1 MHGHSAR
8 ARSCVGVNDLTS
20 ARRGEEG
27 GGFAHDVSPS
37 RREHTTRITGLFL
50 LLE

>member
-20 ARRGEEG
+20 TGEVGRWGVSYTMSHQVVESIRRVLR
-27 GGFAHDVSPS
+27 VSS
-37 RREHTTRITGLFL
+37 SF
-50 LLE
+50 

>member
-20 ARRGEEG
+20 TGRWGVSYTMSHQVVESIRRVLR
-27 GGFAHDVSPS
+27 VSS
-37 RREHTTRITGLFL
+37 SF
-50 LLE
+50 